1 MTELETESDQSTGPM
16 EDLIP
21 KLTEQNQKNQITEEK
36 NELKIE
42 LNADHIAVIKKQYK
56 YVKKY
61 MRSAIYKIRV
71 MDGTEKTVNELL
83 DKYYKEDA

>member
-1 MTELETESDQSTGPM
+1 MTELEMESNQLTGPM
-16 EDLIP
+16 EDPIP
-21 KLTEQNQKNQITEEK
+21 KLMEQNLKNQITEEK

-61 MRSAIYKIRV
+61 MRSAIYQVRV

-83 DKYYKEDA
+83 DKYYQEEP

>member
-1 MTELETESDQSTGPM
+1 MTELETESNQSTGPM

-21 KLTEQNQKNQITEEK
+21 KLTEQNPKNQTTKEK

-61 MRSAIYKIRV
+61 MRSAIYQVRV

>member
-21 KLTEQNQKNQITEEK
+21 KLMEQNQKNQITEEK

>member
-1 MTELETESDQSTGPM
+1 MTELETELDQSTGPM

-21 KLTEQNQKNQITEEK
+21 KLMEQNQTNQITEEK

>member
-61 MRSAIYKIRV
+61 MSSAIYKIRF

-83 DKYYKEDA
+83 DKYNIT

>member
-1 MTELETESDQSTGPM
+1 MIELETESDQSTGPM

-83 DKYYKEDA
+83 DKYYQEEP

>member
-83 DKYYKEDA
+83 DKYYQEEP

>member
-21 KLTEQNQKNQITEEK
+21 KLMEQNQKNQITEEK

-61 MRSAIYKIRV
+61 MRSAIYKVRV

>member
-1 MTELETESDQSTGPM
+1 M
-16 EDLIP
+16 
-21 KLTEQNQKNQITEEK
+21 EQNQKNQITEEK

>member
-61 MRSAIYKIRV
+61 MRSAIYKVRV

>member
-1 MTELETESDQSTGPM
+1 MIELETESDQSTGPM

>member
-1 MTELETESDQSTGPM
+1 MIELETESDQSTGPM
-16 EDLIP
+16 EALIP
-21 KLTEQNQKNQITEEK
+21 KLMEQNQKNQITEEK